1 MPVNTRKRTS
11 HPPGRPASGSP
22 TARAAL
28 AVLAIVFLAF
38 LPTLRHEFVDWDDT
52 DNFVRNQNYRGLG
65 SDQIRWMFTT
75 FHMGHFQPLTWLTLG
90 FDYTWAQAFL
100 GDGMDARAYHATN
113 TLLHALNAFL
123 FVFVARRLLALA
135 PLTRAARPAPLV
147 LAAAFAGLLFGVHP
161 LRVESVAWVT
171 ERRDLLSSFFFLA
184 AVLAYLRFAGAG
196 RHHDRRWL
204 ALTFA
209 AFVLGLLSKVSV
221 VVLPIALLVLDWYPL
236 GRMRPRTIRRAVYEK
251 IPFLA
256 LSLIFGLVAAIG
268 QARNHWLYPLAEH
281 PLPARIAQSFYG
293 LVFYIMKTIAP
304 VGLLPI
310 YEMRF
315 PVNPFE
321 PRFIAAAAVVLAA
334 ALLLVRYRRRVPS
347 LVAAALVYAVVLAPV
362 IGIAQNGSQI
372 VADRY
377 SYLACLGWA
386 VVAAG
391 GALALALRRPP
402 LARPLAAAALVVVV
416 GLSVLTWRQCLVWRS
431 TESLWTYTAARA
443 PESSIA
449 RNGYGYVLL
458 SQGRITEA
466 IPHLRQAVAI
476 QPSNEKA
483 HANLWRALRRSGD
496 EEALIAAYRES
507 IRLRPTL
514 SDAHFNLGNA
524 LVRRNEVDTAIRSY
538 EEAVRLRPDVASYH
552 GALAKAYHEIGDLA
566 GAERENR
573 RALELDPR
581 LAIARVNLAITLRAA
596 GRLPEGIAELERTLS
611 IEPAHA
617 EAQRWLA
624 QFKAEAAAAPAPSA
638 PR

>member
-1 MPVNTRKRTS
+1 MNTRKHTS
-11 HPPGRPASGSP
+11 HPPGRPASRP
-22 TARAAL
+22 RTALAAL
-28 AVLAIVFLAF
+28 AVLALVLLVF

-65 SDQIRWMFTT
+65 PDQIRWMFTT

-90 FDYTWAQAFL
+90 FDYTWAAAVL

-135 PLTRAARPAPLV
+135 PLTLAARPAALL

-184 AVLAYLRFAGAG
+184 AVLAYLRFTEPG
-196 RHHDRRWL
+196 RPHDRRWL

-209 AFVLGLLSKVSV
+209 AFGLGLLSKVSV
-221 VVLPIALLVLDWYPL
+221 VVLPVVLLVLDWYPL
-236 GRMRPRTIRRAVYEK
+236 RRMRPRTIRRAVYEK

-256 LSLIFGLVAAIG
+256 LSLVFGLVAAIG
-268 QARNHWLYPLAEH
+268 QAKNHWLYPLADH

-293 LVFYIMKTIAP
+293 LVFYIMKTIVP
-304 VGLLPI
+304 TGLLPI

-315 PVNPFE
+315 PVNPLE
-321 PRFIAAAAVVLAA
+321 PRFILAAAIVLAA
-334 ALLLVRYRRRVPS
+334 ALLLVRHRRSVPS

-377 SYLACLGWA
+377 SYISCLGWA
-386 VVAAG
+386 VVTAG
-391 GALALALRRPP
+391 GALALTLRRPP
-402 LARPLAAAALVVVV
+402 LARPLATAALVVVAA
-416 GLSVLTWRQCLVWRS
+416 LSVLTWRQCLVWRS

-443 PESSIA
+443 PGSSIA
-449 RNGYGYVLL
+449 QNGYGYVLL
-458 SQGRITEA
+458 TQGRAAEA
-466 IPHLRQAVAI
+466 IPHLRQAIAI
-476 QPSNEKA
+476 QPSNGQA
-483 HANLWRALRRSGD
+483 HANLWRAIRQSGD

-514 SDAHFNLGNA
+514 ADAHFNLGNA
-524 LVRRNEVDTAIRSY
+524 LMRRNEAGSAVRSY
-538 EEAVRLRPDVASYH
+538 EEAVRLRPDVATYH
-552 GALAKAYHEIGDLA
+552 GALAKACHDNGDLA
-566 GAERENR
+566 AAERENR
-573 RALELDPR
+573 RALELDPG
-581 LAIARVNLAITLRAA
+581 LAIAHVNLAIVLHAA
-596 GRLPEGIAELERTLS
+596 GRLPEAIAELERTLA
-611 IEPAHA
+611 ITPGHA
-617 EAQRWLA
+617 GARRLLA
-624 QFKAEAAAAPAPSA
+624 QFRAEAIAAPAPH
-638 PR
+638 